1 MQTKFN
7 PALRAVRR
15 RLVLMAAV
23 AGGLALPGI
32 AAAQMSDPALQSVA
46 PGAPGQMGGY
56 GRPNGGSGYAGPR
69 QDPSDT
75 PTTHTVAPAG
85 EEPAIRIPPPKLLT
99 APAGADAIAAV
110 VNGDVITRAD
120 VSNRARMFGLSTG
133 LSLSPDLLDKL
144 RPQVIRELIDDRLE
158 MQEIQRR
165 KIVVADADVAA
176 AINSVEQR
184 NGLPPGGLRQK
195 LASQGVSYD
204 TLISQMRTQLGWT
217 RVLRQQLQQRGFVT
231 PAEVDEQERL
241 FKAQSGQP
249 QYRVA
254 DIFVPAEDPSRLND
268 ARRFADTV
276 IQQLRAG
283 AQFGI
288 VAAEFSQGETAL
300 KGGEMGW
307 VRPDQ
312 VDPQIATLITS
323 MPVGAV
329 SNPIRVAGGFD
340 VVTLEEK
347 RTIGS
352 DMATVLNVRQAFFP
366 FATQL
371 DPANPTAQQKSA
383 LGAAQAT
390 SKSATSCS
398 AIEAANAAQGGTRPS
413 NPGDI
418 RLDRMNP
425 QMQALL
431 KAMQPGQ
438 ASKALVT
445 PQGVMVLMV
454 CSSTQKNLAAMTR
467 DDIADQLIQQRV
479 ELSSRQLLQ
488 DLKRRALIEQRET

>member
-1 MQTKFN
+1 M
-7 PALRAVRR
+7 
-15 RLVLMAAV
+15 
-23 AGGLALPGI
+23 
-32 AAAQMSDPALQSVA
+32 
-46 PGAPGQMGGY
+46 
-56 GRPNGGSGYAGPR
+56 
-69 QDPSDT
+69 
-75 PTTHTVAPAG
+75 
-85 EEPAIRIPPPKLLT
+85 
-99 APAGADAIAAV
+99 
-110 VNGDVITRAD
+110 
-120 VSNRARMFGLSTG
+120 
-133 LSLSPDLLDKL
+133 
-144 RPQVIRELIDDRLE
+144 
-158 MQEIQRR
+158 
-165 KIVVADADVAA
+165 
-176 AINSVEQR
+176 
-184 NGLPPGGLRQK
+184 
-195 LASQGVSYD
+195 
-204 TLISQMRTQLGWT
+204 
-217 RVLRQQLQQRGFVT
+217 
-231 PAEVDEQERL
+231 
-241 FKAQSGQP
+241 
-249 QYRVA
+249 
-254 DIFVPAEDPSRLND
+254 PAEDPSRLND